1 MPRISPEEKLKKLK
15 EKEAQLKAQFQKV
28 TAHKKEVDRKM
39 DTRRKVL
46 TGAVV
51 LKACETDGGLKKQVW
66 DLLEK
71 NLVLNKDRVVF
82 GFAQKPEPPKSSAP
96 KP

>member
-28 TAHKKEVDRKM
+28 SAQKKQDDRKI

-46 TGAVV
+46 AGAVV

-82 GFAQKPEPPKSSAP
+82 GLAQKPEPPKA
-96 KP
+96 KG

>member
-1 MPRISPEEKLKKLK
+1 MGKATPEEKLEKLK
-15 EKEAQLKAQFQKV
+15 KKQEQIRAQFQKV
-28 TAHKKEVDRKM
+28 AAQKKAVDRKA

-46 TGAVV
+46 AGAVV
-51 LKACETDGGLKKQVW
+51 LKACEDDAGLKKQLW
-66 DLLEK
+66 DLLDK

-82 GFAQKPEPPKSSAP
+82 GFPARPEPPNP